1 MMKSSLRAL
10 GAVVLAGTIAC
21 TNSTAPG
28 IVHSMPVA
36 LNTALPTKLPV
47 VDLSA
52 TPPGWVPVAYG
63 DAQVSVPATW
73 DVLFNVC
80 VIGSSVGDV
89 YLNPS
94 GGFCTA
100 QGPPKGKTNITLL
113 PVTDG
118 EFQGSPSSNGPR
130 SVING
135 ISVYDLYSYGPAP
148 YVGTDYLVPSLGV
161 EVAAEGPLARRVVDT
176 LTRSPRA
183 AALTSGPAPAV
194 PSGWRT
200 MVFEGLA
207 FATPSSWPVT
217 RTSVDHGLGYPCAT
231 PGVALMDS
239 GVVLSTDQKP
249 YGYDCVATVPPGPQ
263 TPQDGI
269 QVDTGSKTLSQWNLH
284 IAFSTR
290 CLHLHGLTACPAT
303 SPAYSI
309 LVLKVTVPGRNK
321 PVYVSIGLAGNGMV
335 ARTIL
340 YSLRTASPSRTTAE
354 STGVVTG
361 LNASWP
367 LARRWTREMG
377 GPVVISDGLVLFL
390 CGRGCVAADYLS
402 SGERRWTFVDHKDPG
417 IWGIVAGSGVVLAA
431 MVHEVPNSCERCNQ
445 FVSVYRIDALD
456 ETTGRLLWSLPT
468 APSGS
473 SEPVQWFP
481 AVIAGHVAVVQ
492 LANSVALGV
501 GLRSGRVLWRFG
513 RPSSGCE
520 PQPPAG
526 AIPDVVLVPCAG
538 RVEALDPATGRVV
551 WKAPPAST
559 LGPVTSAVTVT
570 TGQSLGAVVIELGY
584 DRAPAGVPSF
594 KSAFETENASF
605 DMSAMLLVNG
615 STGRAL
621 WALTDLAGD
630 LVVFGGEGSL
640 CVQAFA
646 GIECRQGLSGRLRW
660 SLATSYVRPGT
671 LLQLWNPIQASSS
684 VTYVVRP
691 GPAEPSLV
699 TGHFWFLEPLSIVS
713 GAKIGADTKLPEVPP
728 DPYGIAQPPEI
739 AAIGDGVVLVTVGEG
754 GQQRTI
760 AYGPDRTAG
769 ASRGT

>member
-1 MMKSSLRAL
+1 MTVRLPRVLVS
-10 GAVVLAGTIAC
+10 VLAGLGLAAC
-21 TNSTAPG
+21 TGTAAKPPTTTAP
-28 IVHSMPVA
+28 
-36 LNTALPTKLPV
+36 LNGNVISTTKLPA

-52 TPPGWVPVAYG
+52 TPAGWVPVTFG

-100 QGPPKGKTNITLL
+100 QGPPKEKTNVTLL

-118 EFQGSPSSNGPR
+118 EFQGSPSSYGQR

-135 ISVYDLYSYGPAP
+135 IAVYDLYSYGPAP
-148 YVGTDYLVPSLGV
+148 YVGTHYLVPSLGV

-183 AALTSGPAPAV
+183 VALTSGPAPSV
-194 PSGWRT
+194 
-200 MVFEGLA
+200 
-207 FATPSSWPVT
+207 PSSWHQVSFAGLRFSVPANWPIT
-217 RTSVDHGLGYPCAT
+217 RTQVTSGLGAICRQQ
-231 PGVALMDS
+231 GVAFAS
-239 GVVLSTDQKP
+239 TTVTLSTDARP
-249 YGYDCVATVPPGPQ
+249 FLVPSCAPVSP
-263 TPQDGI
+263 TPQQSENGV
-269 QVDTGSKTLSQWNLH
+269 QVDSGLRTEPTLTLP
-284 IAFSTR
+284 FSAH
-290 CLHLHGLTACPAT
+290 CLDLHGLTACPAT

-309 LVLKVTVPGRNK
+309 LVLRVRVPGRPK
-321 PVYVSIGLAGNGMV
+321 PVFVSIGLAGNGIV

-377 GPVVISDGLVLFL
+377 GPMVISDGLVLFL
-390 CGRGCVAADYLS
+390 CGRGCVAADYVS
-402 SGERRWTFVDHKDPG
+402 TGGRRWTFVDHKDSG
-417 IWGIVAGSGVVLAA
+417 IWGIVAAGGVVLAA

-445 FVSVYRIDALD
+445 FSSVYRIDALD

-468 APSGS
+468 SPSGN

-538 RVEALDPATGRVV
+538 RVEALDPASGRVV

-570 TGQSLGAVVIELGY
+570 TGQSPGAVVIELGY

-605 DMSAMLLVNG
+605 DMSAMLVVNG

-630 LVVFGGEGSL
+630 LVVFGGDGSL

-646 GIECRQGLSGRLRW
+646 GVECRQGLSGRLRW
-660 SLATSYVRPGT
+660 SLATPSVRPGT
-671 LLQLWNPIQASSS
+671 PLQLWNPIQASSS

-699 TGHFWFLEPLSIVS
+699 TGHFWFLESLSIVS

-728 DPYGIAQPPEI
+728 DPYGIAQPPQV

-760 AYGPDRTAG
+760 AYGLDRTAG
-769 ASRGT
+769 A

>member
-1 MMKSSLRAL
+1 MVNLSHIEGVPSEYRTEKPLKL
-10 GAVVLAGTIAC
+10 NG
-21 TNSTAPG
+21 
-28 IVHSMPVA
+28 VA
-36 LNTALPTKLPV
+36 LY
-47 VDLSA
+47 LS
-52 TPPGWVPVAYG
+52 P
-63 DAQVSVPATW
+63 
-73 DVLFNVC
+73 
-80 VIGSSVGDV
+80 
-89 YLNPS
+89 
-94 GGFCTA
+94 
-100 QGPPKGKTNITLL
+100 
-113 PVTDG
+113 
-118 EFQGSPSSNGPR
+118 
-130 SVING
+130 
-135 ISVYDLYSYGPAP
+135 SYGPFPVLDYYAP
-148 YVGTDYLVPSLGV
+148 SIGI
-161 EVAAEGPLARRVVDT
+161 EVTAAGPLARRIVNT
-176 LTRSPRA
+176 LTRSPRVV
-183 AALTSGPAPAV
+183 ALASDPAPAV
-194 PSGWRT
+194 PSSWQSVTFAGLHFSVPADWPINRT
-200 MVFEGLA
+200 QVTPNLGGSVCQTEGAA
-207 FATPSSWPVT
+207 FFSTAVT
-217 RTSVDHGLGYPCAT
+217 
-231 PGVALMDS
+231 
-239 GVVLSTDQKP
+239 LSTDTLP
-249 YGYDCVATVPPGPQ
+249 LIIATCLFSPATLQSPP
-263 TPQDGI
+263 DAV
-269 QVDTGSKTLSQWNLH
+269 QVDSGSRWASSAPVSLSKPPVS
-284 IAFSTR
+284 FSNH
-290 CLHLHGLTACPAT
+290 CLALHGLTACPAT

-309 LVLKVTVPGRNK
+309 LLLKVTVPGRSK

-340 YSLRTASPSRTTAE
+340 YSLRAVSPSRTTAE
-354 STGVVTG
+354 STGFVIG

-377 GPVVISDGLVLFL
+377 GPMVISDGLVLFL
-390 CGRGCVAADYLS
+390 CGSGCVAADYVS
-402 SGERRWTFVDHKDPG
+402 TGGRRWTFVDHKDSG
-417 IWGIVAGSGVVLAA
+417 IWGIVAAGGVVLAA

-445 FVSVYRIDALD
+445 FSSVYRIDALD

-468 APSGS
+468 SPSGN

-538 RVEALDPATGRVV
+538 RVEALDPASGRVV

-570 TGQSLGAVVIELGY
+570 TGQSPGAVVIELGY

-605 DMSAMLLVNG
+605 DMSAMLVVNG

-630 LVVFGGEGSL
+630 LVVFGGDGSL

-646 GIECRQGLSGRLRW
+646 GVECRQGLSGRLRW
-660 SLATSYVRPGT
+660 SLATPSVRPGT
-671 LLQLWNPIQASSS
+671 PLQLWNPIQASSS

-699 TGHFWFLEPLSIVS
+699 TGHFWFLESLSIVS

-728 DPYGIAQPPEI
+728 DPYGIAQPPQV

-760 AYGPDRTAG
+760 AYGLDRTAG
-769 ASRGT
+769 A

>member
-1 MMKSSLRAL
+1 M
-10 GAVVLAGTIAC
+10 
-21 TNSTAPG
+21 
-28 IVHSMPVA
+28 
-36 LNTALPTKLPV
+36 
-47 VDLSA
+47 
-52 TPPGWVPVAYG
+52 
-63 DAQVSVPATW
+63 
-73 DVLFNVC
+73 
-80 VIGSSVGDV
+80 
-89 YLNPS
+89 
-94 GGFCTA
+94 
-100 QGPPKGKTNITLL
+100 
-113 PVTDG
+113 
-118 EFQGSPSSNGPR
+118 
-130 SVING
+130 
-135 ISVYDLYSYGPAP
+135 
-148 YVGTDYLVPSLGV
+148 
-161 EVAAEGPLARRVVDT
+161 
-176 LTRSPRA
+176 
-183 AALTSGPAPAV
+183 
-194 PSGWRT
+194 
-200 MVFEGLA
+200 
-207 FATPSSWPVT
+207 
-217 RTSVDHGLGYPCAT
+217 
-231 PGVALMDS
+231 
-239 GVVLSTDQKP
+239 
-249 YGYDCVATVPPGPQ
+249 
-263 TPQDGI
+263 
-269 QVDTGSKTLSQWNLH
+269 
-284 IAFSTR
+284 
-290 CLHLHGLTACPAT
+290 
-303 SPAYSI
+303 
-309 LVLKVTVPGRNK
+309 
-321 PVYVSIGLAGNGMV
+321 
-335 ARTIL
+335 
-340 YSLRTASPSRTTAE
+340 
-354 STGVVTG
+354 
-361 LNASWP
+361 
-367 LARRWTREMG
+367 
-377 GPVVISDGLVLFL
+377 VISDGLVLFL

-417 IWGIVAGSGVVLAA
+417 IWGIIAAGGVVLAA

-468 APSGS
+468 SPSGS

-570 TGQSLGAVVIELGY
+570 TGQSPRAVVIELGY

-605 DMSAMLLVNG
+605 DMSAMLVVNA

-646 GIECRQGLSGRLRW
+646 GVECRQGLSGRLRW
-660 SLATSYVRPGT
+660 SLATPSVRPGT
-671 LLQLWNPIQASSS
+671 PLQLWNPIQASSS

-699 TGHFWFLEPLSIVS
+699 TGHTWFLEPLSIVS

-728 DPYGIAQPPEI
+728 DPYGIAQPPQI

-754 GQQRTI
+754 VQQRTI
-760 AYGPDRTAG
+760 AYGPDRKAG
-769 ASRGT
+769 ASSGT